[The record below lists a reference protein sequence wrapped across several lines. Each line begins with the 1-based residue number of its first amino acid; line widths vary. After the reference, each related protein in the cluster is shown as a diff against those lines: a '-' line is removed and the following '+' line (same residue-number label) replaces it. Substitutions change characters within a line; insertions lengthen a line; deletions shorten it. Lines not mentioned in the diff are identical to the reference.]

1 MKKKIFICTSEFKS
15 EKNFDGGISSH
26 FYRLAKE
33 LNTKYD
39 VTVVTCSNKSG
50 HLLYN
55 GLKIVRVNIFN
66 TLTKFFL
73 KITEKNKYQGE
84 IFARPF
90 FCLIQSYFLNR
101 KISKLIN
108 SNSVVIYS
116 SYQYLNFFQKLSWK
130 SIVYIWS
137 IQKDWNFVNQ
147 NSISQKIDTYFENKS
162 FFVAKKI
169 ISVSKLLKNK
179 IDNQFQNKTFLIR
192 PLYIPTDNLE
202 NLNNNHITNLNKN
215 KYLLYFGSMIKRKG
229 IDLIFQILPNL
240 IKKFPDYKI
249 IFCGSNSK
257 FNGISKKKVLENYKK
272 KYPQNIVIFDSLPHN
287 DLFLLIKNSKVV
299 LMPTYIDTVPSM
311 SLEALDH
318 NATVL
323 CSSNSSIDEYITN
336 NKNGFIFENGN
347 PNDLYKKIIHI
358 NNLDENKINQVKNK
372 GRDTLRKFFS
382 KEHTLKKLE
391 EIINEI

>member
-1 MKKKIFICTSEFKS
+1 MKKKILICTSEFKS

-50 HLLYN
+50 EFIYN

-73 KITEKNKYQGE
+73 KITEKNKFQGE

-101 KISKLIN
+101 KISKLID

-116 SYQYLNFFQKLSWK
+116 SYQYLNYFQKPNWK

-137 IQKDWNFVNQ
+137 IQKEWNFVNQ
-147 NSISQKIDTYFENKS
+147 NSLFQKIDTYFENKS

-179 IDNQFQNKTFLIR
+179 IDNNFKNKTLLIR
-192 PLYIPTDNLE
+192 PLYIPTDNSV
-202 NLNNNHITNLNKN
+202 NFKN
-215 KYLLYFGSMIKRKG
+215 KYDNNLDNKKYFLYFGSMIKRKG

-257 FNGISKKKVLENYKK
+257 FNGISKKNILENFKK
-272 KYPQNIVIFDSLPHN
+272 KYPENIVILDSLPHN

-311 SLEALDH
+311 SLEALDQ
-318 NATVL
+318 NATIL

-347 PNDLYKKIIHI
+347 SNDLYQKIIHI
-358 NNLDENKINQVKNK
+358 NNLDEDRINEIKNK
-372 GRDTLRKFFS
+372 GKDTLKKFFSEEHTLRKI
-382 KEHTLKKLE
+382 E